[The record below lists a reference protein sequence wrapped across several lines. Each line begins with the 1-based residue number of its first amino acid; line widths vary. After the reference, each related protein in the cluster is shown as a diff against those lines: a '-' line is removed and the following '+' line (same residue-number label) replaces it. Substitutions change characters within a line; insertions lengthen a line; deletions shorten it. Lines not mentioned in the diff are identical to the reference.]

1 MKQSKQAQSMSK
13 PMRAIIY
20 CRVSSLSQQKEG
32 DGLHSQ
38 EVRCRQ
44 HAAAKNLEV
53 AAVFPDTISG
63 GGDFMKR
70 PGMVALLSFIDA
82 QPDERFV
89 VIFDDLKRFARD
101 REFHFRLKEAFARRN
116 SDIECL
122 NYRFDDTPE
131 GEFVETVFAAQGQLE
146 RKQHGRQV
154 SQKMQARMENGYWVH
169 NAPIGYRYRKTEGRG
184 RILVADAPF
193 DGIIGPAAFDAGAF
207 ISPQSGALAAMTKLD
222 PIHAEFQ
229 VPTGSLRDY
238 LENVDAGTAS
248 NIAAVTL
255 RLANG
260 TVYDTPG
267 DVDFVDTTVTT
278 GTDSVQMRARFD
290 NPDGRLLDQ
299 ELVEVTLTAQAG
311 TPELAIPQQAVQ
323 RDVQGAFVLVVG
335 EGSVAEQRRVEVGR
349 TSQGFAVITNG
360 LTPGEEV
367 ITDSVNKVRLG
378 APVDAAPAESN

>member
-1 MKQSKQAQSMSK
+1 MAPSKGAKIGPIYMFQHCPWMPKAVLAITIALFSQVSFAQDAPPPAVVSALAEERDLDITVTYNGRLDADS
-13 PMRAIIY
+13 
-20 CRVSSLSQQKEG
+20 RVSLVAQVSGTL
-32 DGLHSQ
+32 Q
-38 EVRCRQ
+38 EVLFEPGDRVDAGQLLFRIDPSLF
-44 HAAAKNLEV
+44 AAAV
-53 AAVFPDTISG
+53 AEASG
-63 GGDFMKR
+63 
-70 PGMVALLSFIDA
+70 ALQSA
-82 QPDERFV
+82 EA
-89 VIFDDLKRFARD
+89 ARD
-101 REFHFRLKEAFARRN
+101 VA
-116 SDIECL
+116 
-122 NYRFDDTPE
+122 
-131 GEFVETVFAAQGQLE
+131 QLE
-146 RKQHGRQV
+146 RDRQ
-154 SQKMQARMENGYWVH
+154 AE
-169 NAPIGYRYRKTEGRG
+169 
-184 RILVADAPF
+184 LVARDTVAQAVLDNVEAELAAREGDVVRLSAALDRAEINLSYTEIAAPF

-207 ISPQSGALAAMTKLD
+207 INPQSGALAAMTKLD

-229 VPTGSLRDY
+229 VPTASLRDY

-349 TSQGFAVITNG
+349 TSQGFAVITSG
-360 LTPGEEV
+360 LAPGEEV
-367 ITDSVNKVRLG
+367 ITDGVNKVRLG